1 MSSIASCCFRYSND
15 EYEKS
20 SKSSQKRWR
29 TFPRNQSSVPN
40 SGPQPSKPW
49 RTNSEI
55 SPPVP
60 KTNKQPSKPW
70 RTNSEISPPVPKTN
84 KQPLNPWRTNSEI
97 SPPVPKP
104 NQQPLNPWRTNSE
117 ISFSVPKP
125 NQQPTKTLENF
136 TSPKTSLPHSVPDS
150 AAAACALRRSSLAFS
165 TLRRVRISVISKLKH
180 MGIHKYMM

>member
-15 EYEKS
+15 KYEKS
-20 SKSSQKRWR
+20 PKSSQKRWR

-40 SGPQPSKPW
+40 PGPQPSKPW

-60 KTNKQPSKPW
+60 KTNK
-70 RTNSEISPPVPKTN
+70 
-84 KQPLNPWRTNSEI
+84 
-97 SPPVPKP
+97 
-104 NQQPLNPWRTNSE
+104 QPLNPWRTNSE

-165 TLRRVRISVISKLKH
+165 TLRRVRISVMSRLKH
-180 MGIHKYMM
+180 IGIHRYMMWSMVMQDADCSAAPPT

>member
-1 MSSIASCCFRYSND
+1 MSSIAGCCFRYSND

-40 SGPQPSKPW
+40 PGPQPSKPW

-60 KTNKQPSKPW
+60 KTNKQPSNPW

-84 KQPLNPWRTNSEI
+84 K
-97 SPPVPKP
+97 
-104 NQQPLNPWRTNSE
+104 QPLNPWRTNSE

-136 TSPKTSLPHSVPDS
+136 TSPKTSMPHSVPDS

>member
-40 SGPQPSKPW
+40 PGPQPSKPW
-49 RTNSEI
+49 RTN
-55 SPPVP
+55 
-60 KTNKQPSKPW
+60 T
-70 RTNSEISPPVPKTN
+70 EISPPVPKTN

-97 SPPVPKP
+97 SPPVPKT
-104 NQQPLNPWRTNSE
+104 NKQPLNPWRTNSE

-165 TLRRVRISVISKLKH
+165 TLRRVRISVMSRLKH
-180 MGIHKYMM
+180 MGIHRYMM

>member
-20 SKSSQKRWR
+20 SKSSQKRRR

-40 SGPQPSKPW
+40 LGP
-49 RTNSEI
+49 
-55 SPPVP
+55 
-60 KTNKQPSKPW
+60 QPSKPW

-97 SPPVPKP
+97 SPP
-104 NQQPLNPWRTNSE
+104 
-117 ISFSVPKP
+117 VPKP

-165 TLRRVRISVISKLKH
+165 TLRRVRISVMSRLKH
-180 MGIHKYMM
+180 MGIHRYMMWSMVMQDADCSAAPPT

>member
-40 SGPQPSKPW
+40 PGP
-49 RTNSEI
+49 
-55 SPPVP
+55 
-60 KTNKQPSKPW
+60 QPSKPW

-97 SPPVPKP
+97 SPPVPKT
-104 NQQPLNPWRTNSE
+104 NKQPLNPWRTNSE

-165 TLRRVRISVISKLKH
+165 TLRRVRISVMSRLKH
-180 MGIHKYMM
+180 MGIHRYMM

>member
-20 SKSSQKRWR
+20 SKSSQKRRR

-40 SGPQPSKPW
+40 LGP
-49 RTNSEI
+49 
-55 SPPVP
+55 
-60 KTNKQPSKPW
+60 QPSKPW

-84 KQPLNPWRTNSEI
+84 KQPLNPWS
-97 SPPVPKP
+97 
-104 NQQPLNPWRTNSE
+104 TNSE

-165 TLRRVRISVISKLKH
+165 TLRRVRISVMSRLKH
-180 MGIHKYMM
+180 MGIHRYMMWSMVMQDADCSAAPPT

>member
-60 KTNKQPSKPW
+60 KTNKQP
-70 RTNSEISPPVPKTN
+70 
-84 KQPLNPWRTNSEI
+84 LNPWRTNSEI
-97 SPPVPKP
+97 SPPVPKT

>member
-1 MSSIASCCFRYSND
+1 MK
-15 EYEKS
+15 KS

-29 TFPRNQSSVPN
+29 TFPRNQSSVHNP
-40 SGPQPSKPW
+40 GPQPLKPWRTNSEISPPVPKPNQQPLKPW

-60 KTNKQPSKPW
+60 KTNK
-70 RTNSEISPPVPKTN
+70 
-84 KQPLNPWRTNSEI
+84 
-97 SPPVPKP
+97 
-104 NQQPLNPWRTNSE
+104 QPLNPWRTNSE

-136 TSPKTSLPHSVPDS
+136 TSPKTSMPHSVPDS

-165 TLRRVRISVISKLKH
+165 TLRRVRISVMSRLKH
-180 MGIHKYMM
+180 MGIHRYMMWSMVMQDADCSAAPPT

>member
-40 SGPQPSKPW
+40 PGPQPSKPW

-60 KTNKQPSKPW
+60 KTNK
-70 RTNSEISPPVPKTN
+70 
-84 KQPLNPWRTNSEI
+84 
-97 SPPVPKP
+97 
-104 NQQPLNPWRTNSE
+104 QPLNPWRTNSE

-165 TLRRVRISVISKLKH
+165 TLRRVRISVMSRLKH
-180 MGIHKYMM
+180 IGIHRYMMWSMVMQDADCSAAPPT